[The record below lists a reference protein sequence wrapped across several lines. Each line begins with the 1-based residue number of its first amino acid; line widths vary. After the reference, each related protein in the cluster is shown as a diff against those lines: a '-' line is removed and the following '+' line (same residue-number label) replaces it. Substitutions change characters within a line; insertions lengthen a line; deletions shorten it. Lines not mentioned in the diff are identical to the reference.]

1 MQDLINSNA
10 IQTILVSFSGAA
22 AYFAHKYWPPFLSI
36 ICGIVSTLIGLS
48 ILLDIGEVYSYS
60 DYYKR
65 AYWYFGDDVTTCL
78 TPLLIWSL
86 LSRRNILSIAIAAA
100 IIMSG
105 GRMAIIILLFQI
117 LLLLLLPRINC
128 RQLMSGLSLAIP
140 VALALYFTFVSISPS
155 AIELSN
161 KLTVALVDEPLF
173 EISTDGGDCRA
184 GNCFENKVN
193 RPARIRLYG
202 AIAGLWMT
210 VQGGYPGATFPNT
223 PEKLAHLM
231 MDANPWGVND
241 RLGLTEKDWI
251 ETGTIQSPYLQFG
264 AGYGPYLLLLVMTF
278 VGGVGFVGFRSLLTA
293 PPDANSALSVF
304 FIINA
309 VFNQTQAWLLPGPVL
324 FLMAFCGTH
333 VLLQLPPFKGRTA
346 ETPPV
351 AASFNG

>member
-1 MQDLINSNA
+1 MQDLLNSNA
-10 IQTILVSFSGAA
+10 IQTILVSASGAA
-22 AYFAHKYWPPFLSI
+22 AYFAHKYWPQMLPVV
-36 ICGIVSTLIGLS
+36 CGIASTLIVLS
-48 ILLDIGEVYSYS
+48 FLLDIGEVYSYS

-86 LSRRNILSIAIAAA
+86 LSRRNILSLSIAAS

-105 GRMAIIILLFQI
+105 GRMAIIILIIQI
-117 LLLLLLPRINC
+117 LLLFLLPRINC
-128 RQLMSGLSLAIP
+128 RKVLNGLSVAIP
-140 VALALYFTFVSISPS
+140 VALGLYFIFVSISPS
-155 AIELSN
+155 AIGFSN
-161 KLTVALVDEPLF
+161 KLTVALVGKPLF
-173 EISTDGGDCRA
+173 EISTDGGDCR
-184 GNCFENKVN
+184 GENCFENKVN

-202 AIAGLWMT
+202 AIAGMWMT
-210 VQGGYPGATFPNT
+210 VQGGYPGADFPNT

-241 RLGLTEKDWI
+241 KLGLTEKDWI

-278 VGGVGFVGFRSLLTA
+278 IGGVGFVGFRSLLTA
-293 PPDANSALSVF
+293 PPDPNSALSIF

-333 VLLQLPPFKGRTA
+333 VLLQLRPFKGRTA
-346 ETPPV
+346 ETPAV